1 MLSLLSRY
9 VDGLRFQDY
18 RTLWTANA
26 CAGAAAWALIIAR
39 GWLAY
44 DITGGLLWSGIV
56 TMAAMIPR
64 LFSTPLL
71 GFLADKFDRAGLLKW
86 TYTLNLLH
94 NVVLALLALGG
105 ILDGTGGLWVLL
117 VLSLINGTLRSGQMT
132 ITQSLIPNLLPP
144 ERLLNGIALNQ
155 ATQQGSRLVGPLM
168 LVPLIGTFGIEAA
181 FWMCSAFYLIGLI
194 QITRI
199 TTRSTGE
206 IDRRRGFFQNLVAG
220 FEYVYGRP
228 QLLAMVLLVLAHC
241 SLVMSYEAILPGISE
256 EKLGSGAVGVS
267 YLMAGVGG
275 GALVASI
282 FIAGVQSVT
291 LRGYLF
297 LFFGVTSALGPIIMA
312 LTTLPM
318 LSILAAISIGVN
330 QSGFMTISHAII
342 QGMTDDRVR
351 GRVSGVYSMH
361 VGGSMAISNALS
373 ATVADIFNA
382 SIVMA
387 VGGLILVVVIAAS
400 VGVGPIRR
408 LYFPRV
414 VPATPEHALPS

>member
-155 ATQQGSRLVGPLM
+155 ATQQGSRLVGPMM

-206 IDRRRGFFQNLVAG
+206 IDRSRGFFQNLVAG

-297 LFFGVTSALGPIIMA
+297 LFFGMTSALGPIIMA

-382 SIVMA
+382 SVVMA

-414 VPATPEHALPS
+414 VPATSEHALPS

>member
-1 MLSLLSRY
+1 
-9 VDGLRFQDY
+9 
-18 RTLWTANA
+18 
-26 CAGAAAWALIIAR
+26 
-39 GWLAY
+39 
-44 DITGGLLWSGIV
+44 
-56 TMAAMIPR
+56 
-64 LFSTPLL
+64 
-71 GFLADKFDRAGLLKW
+71 
-86 TYTLNLLH
+86 
-94 NVVLALLALGG
+94 
-105 ILDGTGGLWVLL
+105 
-117 VLSLINGTLRSGQMT
+117 
-132 ITQSLIPNLLPP
+132 
-144 ERLLNGIALNQ
+144 
-155 ATQQGSRLVGPLM
+155 
-168 LVPLIGTFGIEAA
+168 
-181 FWMCSAFYLIGLI
+181 
-194 QITRI
+194 
-199 TTRSTGE
+199 
-206 IDRRRGFFQNLVAG
+206 
-220 FEYVYGRP
+220 
-228 QLLAMVLLVLAHC
+228 
-241 SLVMSYEAILPGISE
+241 
-256 EKLGSGAVGVS
+256 
-267 YLMAGVGG
+267 MAGVGG

>member
-155 ATQQGSRLVGPLM
+155 ATQQGSRLVGPMM

-408 LYFPRV
+408 LYFPKV

>member
-1 MLSLLSRY
+1 
-9 VDGLRFQDY
+9 
-18 RTLWTANA
+18 
-26 CAGAAAWALIIAR
+26 
-39 GWLAY
+39 
-44 DITGGLLWSGIV
+44 
-56 TMAAMIPR
+56 
-64 LFSTPLL
+64 
-71 GFLADKFDRAGLLKW
+71 
-86 TYTLNLLH
+86 
-94 NVVLALLALGG
+94 
-105 ILDGTGGLWVLL
+105 
-117 VLSLINGTLRSGQMT
+117 MT

-155 ATQQGSRLVGPLM
+155 ATQQGSRLVGPMM
-168 LVPLIGTFGIEAA
+168 LVPLTASFGIESA

>member
-1 MLSLLSRY
+1 MFSLLSRY
-9 VDGLRFQDY
+9 VDGLRYQDY

-94 NVVLALLALGG
+94 NIVLALLALGG

-155 ATQQGSRLVGPLM
+155 ATQQGSRLVGPMM
-168 LVPLIGTFGIEAA
+168 LVPLTASFGIEAA

-228 QLLAMVLLVLAHC
+228 QLLAMVMLVLAHC

-414 VPATPEHALPS
+414 VPATSEHALPS

>member
-1 MLSLLSRY
+1 MFSLLSRY
-9 VDGLRFQDY
+9 VDGLRYQDY

-94 NVVLALLALGG
+94 NIVLALLALGG

-155 ATQQGSRLVGPLM
+155 ATQQGSRLVGPMM
-168 LVPLIGTFGIEAA
+168 LVPLTASFGIEAA

>member
-144 ERLLNGIALNQ
+144 DRLLNGIALNQ
-155 ATQQGSRLVGPLM
+155 ATQQGSRLVGPMM

-206 IDRRRGFFQNLVAG
+206 IDRSRGFFQNLVAG

>member
-168 LVPLIGTFGIEAA
+168 LVPLTQSFGIEAA

>member
-94 NVVLALLALGG
+94 NIVLALLALGG

-155 ATQQGSRLVGPLM
+155 ATQQGSRLVGPMM

-408 LYFPRV
+408 LYFPKV

>member
-155 ATQQGSRLVGPLM
+155 ATQQGSRLVGPIM

-206 IDRRRGFFQNLVAG
+206 IDRRRGFFRNLAAG

-387 VGGLILVVVIAAS
+387 VGGVILVVVIAAS

-414 VPATPEHALPS
+414 VPVTPEPALPS

>member
-132 ITQSLIPNLLPP
+132 ITQSLIPTYCHQ
-144 ERLLNGIALNQ
+144 NG
-155 ATQQGSRLVGPLM
+155 S
-168 LVPLIGTFGIEAA
+168 
-181 FWMCSAFYLIGLI
+181 
-194 QITRI
+194 
-199 TTRSTGE
+199 
-206 IDRRRGFFQNLVAG
+206 
-220 FEYVYGRP
+220 
-228 QLLAMVLLVLAHC
+228 
-241 SLVMSYEAILPGISE
+241 
-256 EKLGSGAVGVS
+256 
-267 YLMAGVGG
+267 
-275 GALVASI
+275 
-282 FIAGVQSVT
+282 
-291 LRGYLF
+291 
-297 LFFGVTSALGPIIMA
+297 
-312 LTTLPM
+312 
-318 LSILAAISIGVN
+318 
-330 QSGFMTISHAII
+330 
-342 QGMTDDRVR
+342 
-351 GRVSGVYSMH
+351 
-361 VGGSMAISNALS
+361 
-373 ATVADIFNA
+373 
-382 SIVMA
+382 
-387 VGGLILVVVIAAS
+387 
-400 VGVGPIRR
+400 
-408 LYFPRV
+408 
-414 VPATPEHALPS
+414 